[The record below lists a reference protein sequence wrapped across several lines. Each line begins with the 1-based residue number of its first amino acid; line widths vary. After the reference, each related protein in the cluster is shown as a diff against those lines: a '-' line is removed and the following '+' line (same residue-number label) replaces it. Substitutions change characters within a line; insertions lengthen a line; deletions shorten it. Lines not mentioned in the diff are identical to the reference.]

1 MIGRF
6 DLDVN
11 AEAQARL
18 KRWDDEQAVLT
29 EEEVRARILQRM
41 KALATTKH
49 QEQQ

>member
-18 KRWDDEQAVLT
+18 KRWDDEQ
-29 EEEVRARILQRM
+29 
-41 KALATTKH
+41 
-49 QEQQ
+49 EQQQWRMD